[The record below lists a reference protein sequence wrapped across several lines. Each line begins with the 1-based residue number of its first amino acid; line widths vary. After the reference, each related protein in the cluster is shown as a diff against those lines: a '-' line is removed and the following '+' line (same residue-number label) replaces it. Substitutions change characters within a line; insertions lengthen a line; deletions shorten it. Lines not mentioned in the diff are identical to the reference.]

1 MEQQEQETVYPTDI
15 VIDDVIFRTRR
26 VYNDDGTQSAVIE
39 VIDTTT
45 LVEQG
50 MAGIDRVQVGTVPL
64 TFISDNHG
72 ATDLSELDDEELS
85 KLAVGWVHWLIHERE
100 RIMASS
106 PPPPPEFL
114 VVLLW
119 LEVTW
124 MIHDIYLLCGWW
136 KENKP
141 EVREAVKAAIKS

>member
-1 MEQQEQETVYPTDI
+1 VTEQQETVYPTDI

-26 VYNDDGTQSAVIE
+26 HYNEDGTQRASVE

-50 MAGIDRVQVGTVPL
+50 MAGIDRVTVGDMPL
-64 TFISDNHG
+64 QFVSDQIG
-72 ATDLSELDDEELS
+72 VVDLTELDDETLA
-85 KLAVGWVHWLIHERE
+85 KLGVGFVHFLIHERE
-100 RIMASS
+100 NILKSGNAR
-106 PPPPPEFL
+106 PEFL
-114 VVLLW
+114 IVLLW

-124 MIHDIYLLCGWW
+124 MLHDIYLLCGWW

-141 EVREAVKAAIKS
+141 EVAEAAHAAAKS